1 MFHALKQSHQL
12 KSTYSED
19 VSEVIRKIDRQKRK
33 VVATNEK
40 EIDSSASQTIQ
51 PAPKT
56 VAVPVNSLSSHVV
69 ISDYVGF
76 VSNVTLKLLTEPVQT
91 SMRQVHANHFEQ
103 IHFNIEEQVL
113 QQLKKGVGQLTLK
126 MIMLGV
132 QKFLVGSKVA
142 FHNVVYDIDEENMV
156 FHLDES
162 FQKFLLYM
170 FLDRMVLDQNVHLVF
185 ESLLPSEEAIDHHAN
200 QLYGTSLARTIALY
214 FSVHQ
219 YKQAIFSVDCPTSD
233 ILKIFRADDNDS
245 LDVFLALVAYYQKVD
260 SSREKVV
267 IGFHEDMSHIDW
279 KEASFELPPASVQQ
293 LTQAIATLSHR
304 FDVQA
309 QKQESQKD
317 VSDLYKKFNEQVQL
331 SNDLSK
337 KMDEHFNVYSKAISG
352 ISLDSE
358 QMIESQKRIIED
370 QNAILEVL
378 TDDKNQKILDLV
390 QQMHRV
396 LSELT
401 VDVSEESGEVAHT
414 DVDTFELEKLLER
427 LLAEK
432 LSDFSDVLANNV
444 GRSVNTIMKENG
456 ELIEIKKEIIGS
468 RNLLKA
474 NQENILA
481 HMKAQEEKLDIVIR
495 SLNVLDGGS
504 LEEEMSKLLRS
515 YVGTLRNEL
524 LSRLD
529 ALVGKM
535 YKVELDANG
544 NTAVAS
550 NQTLSDLYDL
560 VLQQSQKGV
569 MTQSVSDLENVLK
582 ELAMIKQSIYDLSK
596 QQTFD
601 EDFVQALASKLN
613 VTLDQSMLKQMN
625 TQMQDYVSK
634 DDFVQL
640 QEYLTQSF
648 DRLADTRSSELLV
661 QDIVQGQVLSAL
673 SVVTGEPILLQDDR
687 GLSIAM
693 NIDKLRSEIT

>member
-1 MFHALKQSHQL
+1 M
-12 KSTYSED
+12 
-19 VSEVIRKIDRQKRK
+19 
-33 VVATNEK
+33 
-40 EIDSSASQTIQ
+40 
-51 PAPKT
+51 
-56 VAVPVNSLSSHVV
+56 
-69 ISDYVGF
+69 
-76 VSNVTLKLLTEPVQT
+76 
-91 SMRQVHANHFEQ
+91 
-103 IHFNIEEQVL
+103 
-113 QQLKKGVGQLTLK
+113 
-126 MIMLGV
+126 
-132 QKFLVGSKVA
+132 
-142 FHNVVYDIDEENMV
+142 
-156 FHLDES
+156 
-162 FQKFLLYM
+162 
-170 FLDRMVLDQNVHLVF
+170 
-185 ESLLPSEEAIDHHAN
+185 
-200 QLYGTSLARTIALY
+200 
-214 FSVHQ
+214 
-219 YKQAIFSVDCPTSD
+219 
-233 ILKIFRADDNDS
+233 
-245 LDVFLALVAYYQKVD
+245 
-260 SSREKVV
+260 
-267 IGFHEDMSHIDW
+267 
-279 KEASFELPPASVQQ
+279 
-293 LTQAIATLSHR
+293 
-304 FDVQA
+304 
-309 QKQESQKD
+309 
-317 VSDLYKKFNEQVQL
+317 
-331 SNDLSK
+331 
-337 KMDEHFNVYSKAISG
+337 
-352 ISLDSE
+352 
-358 QMIESQKRIIED
+358 
-370 QNAILEVL
+370 L

-401 VDVSEESGEVAHT
+401 VDVSEESGEALHA

-481 HMKAQEEKLDIVIR
+481 HMKTQEEKLDVVIR
-495 SLNVLDGGS
+495 SLNVLDGAS

-535 YKVELDANG
+535 YEVELDANG

-582 ELAMIKQSIYDLSK
+582 ELATIKQSIYDLSK

-601 EDFVQALASKLN
+601 EGFVQALASKLN
-613 VTLDQSMLKQMN
+613 VTLESSVLKQIIA
-625 TQMQDYVSK
+625 QMQDYVSK

-673 SVVTGEPILLQDDR
+673 SVVSGEPILLQDDR

-693 NIDKLRSEIT
+693 NIDKLRSEISQ